1 MSVAQGIRLH
11 PHHQAFA
18 SLRTHLLRSRRM
30 LLTQVVRHLPSLPSG
45 HPSMP
50 RLREQER
57 LMRRSVSHASNCLK
71 NGLRYDARHGGPT
84 PPQKRFTDPESRLPI
99 GS

>member
-30 LLTQVVRHLPSLPSG
+30 LDTSYAACSTLVRHLPSPSG
-45 HPSMP
+45 HPSAATT
-50 RLREQER
+50 R
-57 LMRRSVSHASNCLK
+57 
-71 NGLRYDARHGGPT
+71 T
-84 PPQKRFTDPESRLPI
+84 T
-99 GS
+99 